1 MVQYGMTKDQAIAL
15 LGGSTRSAA
24 QKMGVSYQ
32 AICRWPSPLPRR
44 IEERVLGVVAR
55 DRMDL
60 AALLAD
66 AAATPA
72 AKEGAHV

>member
-32 AICRWPSPLPRR
+32 AISRWPSPLPRR

-55 DRMDL
+55 DRIDL
-60 AALLAD
+60 DSLLAETIAT
-66 AAATPA
+66 AAME
-72 AKEGAHV
+72 EGPRT